1 MSASRAVQGAI
12 RQKNLVLFGAPGV
25 GKGTYGKLIHKQFG
39 FPTFSM
45 GDYFRKVIKEGAPEG
60 STDEQ
65 RDLIK
70 NLKDTLAAGHF
81 VSDETAIEVIK
92 TARSTTYA
100 DTEVLIFD
108 GMPRTLV
115 QAEMLKSAGIPVDLI
130 FNFTNR
136 DDILL
141 EKLMGRRVC
150 PCCSRNYNIAH
161 IDRDGYYMKALLPDK
176 DPSKCDDCADSTLVI
191 RDDDKEHII
200 TERMGIY
207 RDKTEPILD
216 FYKDSPETQLIN
228 FEAKKG
234 VDDFPQMKKLLE
246 DALAKI

>member
-1 MSASRAVQGAI
+1 MQGTLK
-12 RQKNLVLFGAPGV
+12 QKNLVLFGAPGV
-25 GKGTYGKLIHKQFG
+25 GKGTYGKLIHKEFG

-45 GDYFRKVIKEGAPEG
+45 GDYFRKVISEGAPDNATE
-60 STDEQ
+60 EQ
-65 RDLIK
+65 RAFVN
-70 NLKDTLAAGHF
+70 NLKDTLAKGHF
-81 VSDETAIEVIK
+81 VSDEMAIEVIK
-92 TARSTTYA
+92 NARSTTYA

-108 GMPRTLV
+108 GMPRTIA
-115 QAEMLKSAGIPVDLI
+115 QAEMLKKHEIGVDLI

-150 PCCSRNYNIAH
+150 PCCNRNYNIAA
-161 IDRDGYYMKALLPDK
+161 IDRDGYFMKALLPDG
-176 DPSKCDDCADSTLVI
+176 DPTKCGDCEDSTLVI

-200 TERMGIY
+200 KERMEIY
-207 RDKTEPILD
+207 RTMTEPILD
-216 FYKDSPETQLIN
+216 FYKDSDKTQLIN